1 MGGKHCR
8 RKRFLKTTLILTLK
22 ASLQEY
28 RDAQKLKG
36 KKEGRLFKAAGTF
49 SVANTSRRESEVHS
63 SREREA
69 VEEGSLEQWKRKGD
83 WQNYNRR
90 CEQEKENRSRKD
102 EEYNWR
108 VERAHRDAGLQ
119 GCSLR
124 SPPGP
129 LPPINDQRELKREN
143 DMGFKERYE
152 SRRVVEYKMP
162 SSRMGQEESILG
174 SSRGDASK
182 FSNESGSEEE
192 AHHGIEELRRKGDFA
207 NWKTAVVKREETK
220 KGEGNQ
226 SAQSLPPPLERD
238 EEDEIQRLHRCSHYL
253 GWRRRC
259 LNARFSVK

>member
-49 SVANTSRRESEVHS
+49 SVANTSRVEVHS